1 MTKKE
6 YKIYNS
12 KNRRYIKNS
21 VKIIKEYN
29 KKFTLNNE
37 EISIQCFLLS
47 NIEEL
52 AVEFYK
58 RKLLINDLHKF
69 LDIYE

>member
-21 VKIIKEYN
+21 IKIIKEYN

-52 AVEFYK
+52 AAKFYN
-58 RKLLINDLHKF
+58 RKLLINDLNSF
-69 LDIYE
+69 FDIYE